1 VHRLLQAEDGQA
13 VIEYAMLAVL
23 IVIVAITFMSG
34 VGAKTAGLFQKGG
47 NGFP

>member
-23 IVIVAITFMSG
+23 IVIVAITFISG
-34 VGAKTAGLFQKGG
+34 VGAKTADLFQDVG
-47 NGFP
+47 NAFP